1 MPDQSADNKPKRP
14 VSTADRRAGGDSA
27 DPGSSRNESVERG
40 RDRSARATA
49 GAQVANLTITESADG
64 QRLDNFLL
72 NRLKGAPRSL
82 IYRIIRRGEVRV
94 NGGRARADRRL
105 SEGDRVRVP
114 PVRLSGQGAA
124 AVVSRATRSA
134 IESPLFEDEHLLVVD
149 KPSGLAVHGGTAVRS
164 GIVEQLRQHRP
175 DAAFLELAHRLDRET
190 SGCLVLAK
198 NRKSLLGMHEQFRQ
212 SGAAG
217 LVKRYIALMRQAGDS
232 QPPVDRKLI
241 VNQPLNDSRHQ
252 DKQAVSEFWPRRHYS
267 GATLMDVEIHTGRK
281 HQIRRHAVVLEM
293 PLAGDDR
300 YGDYGFN
307 RQMRKHRLKRLF
319 LHAAAIRFRHPISER
334 LIELE
339 TELPE
344 DLNNCLDSLEER

>member
-1 MPDQSADNKPKRP
+1 MMPDQSADNKPKRP
-14 VSTADRRAGGDSA
+14 VRTANRRSGGDSEDRGSDRAGGTT
-27 DPGSSRNESVERG
+27 V
-40 RDRSARATA
+40 
-49 GAQVANLTITESADG
+49 GAQVAILTITEAADG

-114 PVRLSGQGAA
+114 PVRLSGPSAV
-124 AVVSRATRSA
+124 AVVSRATRTA

-149 KPSGLAVHGGTAVRS
+149 KPSGLAVHGGTAVQS

-175 DAAFLELAHRLDRET
+175 NAAFLELVHRLDRDT

-212 SGAAG
+212 SGAGG
-217 LVKRYIALMRQAGDS
+217 LAKRYVALMRQAGS
-232 QPPVDRKLI
+232 SKPPLNRKLV
-241 VNQPLNDSRHQ
+241 VNQPLNDARHQ
-252 DKQAVSEFWPRRHYS
+252 ARQAVTEFWPRRHFS

-293 PLAGDDR
+293 PIAGDDR
-300 YGDYGFN
+300 YGDYEFN
-307 RQMRKHRLKRLF
+307 RQLRKHRLKRLF
-319 LHAAAIRFRHPISER
+319 LHAAAIRFKHPVSGR
-334 LIELE
+334 VIEVA

-344 DLNNCLDSLEER
+344 DLNSCLDSLEEC